1 MEGSGDYHEEGR
13 HHNIQGDGDDGEGDL
28 QVVKQVL
35 LLCCEQVSGKSSS
48 IKRKFSAAE
57 LWTKC
62 SVFSQTNS
70 WSGMMLF
77 SNWTS
82 LVEIF
87 ETKWWTVVTCC
98 RCAGEAGSRNY
109 QRKLCTRE
117 IGKLMNLEMMIMEIL
132 SAVEGALEVS
142 VWVWALCKFQPADL
156 RRLED
161 ARKWPHQCSVHSHQ
175 LLVGHHVRLNIY
187 CSIANLSF
195 GRIISPY
202 SRQFWSC
209 LHSCVSPKKNKN
221 CV

>member
-1 MEGSGDYHEEGR
+1 MRRGA
-13 HHNIQGDGDDGEGDL
+13 ITIFK
-28 QVVKQVL
+28 VKVTMVRETCRSSNKSSCSAANKSLEKVL
-35 LLCCEQVSGKSSS
+35 LSRENFQRLNSEPNAV
-48 IKRKFSAAE
+48 FSPR
-57 LWTKC
+57 LILGVGWCC
-62 SVFSQTNS
+62 SVTELHLLKYLKQSDELLSPVADVLEGLVPETTNVNS
-70 WSGMMLF
+70 
-77 SNWTS
+77 
-82 LVEIF
+82 
-87 ETKWWTVVTCC
+87 
-98 RCAGEAGSRNY
+98 A
-109 QRKLCTRE
+109 RE
-117 IGKLMNLEMMIMEIL
+117 ILENLWIYDIQWLEIDDNGNIL

-175 LLVGHHVRLNIY
+175 LLVGHHVRLNLY

-209 LHSCVSPKKNKN
+209 LHSCVSPKKNTN